1 MALSMSVT
9 AFAAGDTGTITVDN
23 PVAGQKYTAYKI
35 FDVVYNT
42 DKSAYS
48 YTINKDA
55 QDSWF
60 EDVIAYMGKTWDTDT
75 ERYEGDSVGAVN
87 GVYTG
92 NGITLTPSA
101 SDASVYV
108 VGLDDTSS
116 ATKFSAADFA
126 RYLKT
131 CADKYIGKSLTDAT
145 VNDKSVQQITDLPL
159 GYYFV
164 SSTSGALCNLTTTN
178 PTVTIHDKND
188 VPFDKTDD
196 KDSVE
201 VGETV
206 NYTIKGKVPDTT
218 GFETY
223 TYKIADTMS
232 DGLTFNQDVKIY
244 LSDDEELITEET
256 AGKIVDSELDTQY
269 YTEKDIENGFE
280 VTFEVMDMNRDGLFG
295 KYIFLKYSATTNKD
309 AVTVISK
316 NNAILI
322 YSNDPT
328 DSSKTTTLTD
338 EEKVYSAKIVI
349 DKYAH
354 NSGNENDTSTKLAG
368 ASFVLYKGSTGNES
382 YYHYHEQSATDPDDV
397 AKVEWYTLA
406 EIIDKINKKAPSTLD
421 TSATLADVLK
431 LDESVYGDYITVK
444 TTDANGA
451 ANFDGLKDGTYQLL
465 ETAAPAGYNLLD
477 APVSVV
483 VDGKAATETN
493 IASLTTTSQ
502 VANKTG
508 SLLPST
514 GGIGTTI
521 FYVVGSIL
529 LVGAA
534 VLLITRKRMN
544 SAK

>member
-1 MALSMSVT
+1 MKHTKKLISLLLILVMALSMSVT
-9 AFAAGDTGTITVDN
+9 AFAAGGTGTITVDN
-23 PVAGQKYTAYKI
+23 PVTGQEYTAYKI
-35 FDVVYNT
+35 FDVVYNN
-42 DKSAYS
+42 DKTAYS
-48 YTINKDA
+48 YTIENA

-60 EDVIAYMGKTWDTDT
+60 ADVIAYMGKTWNT
-75 ERYEGDSVGAVN
+75 ESQS
-87 GVYTG
+87 YTG
-92 NGITLTPSA
+92 NPAEAGDGGIYTGKGITLTPSA

-108 VGLDDTSS
+108 VGLDETATS
-116 ATKFSAADFA
+116 ADKFSAADFA

-131 CADKYIGKSLTDAT
+131 CSGHTGERLNASDVGGKT
-145 VNDKSVQQITDLPL
+145 VKQAINLPL

-223 TYKIADTMS
+223 TYKITDTMS
-232 DGLTFNQDVKIY
+232 DGLTFKKDVAVKIGTTDVTTACTVEY
-244 LSDDEELITEET
+244 TPTENAAT
-256 AGKIVDSELDTQY
+256 GFTLTIPVMDYQNQVG
-269 YTEKDIENGFE
+269 TEIMVTYSALVNEKAVAKIENN
-280 VTFEVMDMNRDGLFG
+280 T
-295 KYIFLKYSATTNKD
+295 ATLT
-309 AVTVISK
+309 
-316 NNAILI
+316 

-328 DSSKTTTLTD
+328 DDKSFTITPPDKET
-338 EEKVYSAKIVI
+338 VYSAKIVI
-349 DKYAH
+349 DKYDAT
-354 NSGNENDTSTKLAG
+354 NEGEKLAG
-368 ASFVLYKGSTGNES
+368 ASFVLYKEESGNES
-382 YYHYHEQSATDPDDV
+382 YYHYHEKNVADPNDV

-406 EIIDKINKKAPSTLD
+406 EIIDKINENAPSTLD

-431 LDESVYGDYITVK
+431 LDELVYGGYITVK

-477 APVSVV
+477 APVSVTV
-483 VDGKAATETN
+483 QGNDTTE
-493 IASLTTTSQ
+493 ASLTATRQ

>member
-1 MALSMSVT
+1 MALSMSAT
-9 AFAAGDTGTITVDN
+9 AFAAGETGTITVDN
-23 PVAGQKYTAYKI
+23 PVAEQRYTAYKI
-35 FDVVYNT
+35 FDVVYNA

-48 YTINKDA
+48 YTIDKSA

-60 EDVIAYMGKTWDTDT
+60 ADVIAYMGSTWTTDG
-75 ERYEGDSVGAVN
+75 EN
-87 GVYTG
+87 GSYTGNPVRADGKGIYTG

-108 VGLDDTSS
+108 VGFDET
-116 ATKFSAADFA
+116 AGAKKFSAADFA
-126 RYLKT
+126 RYLNTCTGNHSGSVLNDGMEAGKT
-131 CADKYIGKSLTDAT
+131 VKK
-145 VNDKSVQQITDLPL
+145 ITGLSL

-164 SSTSGALCNLTTTN
+164 SSTTGALCNLTTTN

-206 NYTIKGKVPDTT
+206 NYIIKGKVPDTT

-223 TYKIADTMS
+223 LYKIADTMS
-232 DGLTFNQDVKIY
+232 DGLTFKKDIVVKIGTTDVTNVCTVVY
-244 LSDDEELITEET
+244 TPAGNAATGFTLTIPVMSYQNQVGTEIT
-256 AGKIVDSELDTQY
+256 
-269 YTEKDIENGFE
+269 
-280 VTFEVMDMNRDGLFG
+280 VT
-295 KYIFLKYSATTNKD
+295 YSALVNEK
-309 AVTVISK
+309 AVTKIEK
-316 NNAILI
+316 NRATLT

-328 DSSKTTTLTD
+328 DDKSFTTTPPD
-338 EEKVYSAKIVI
+338 EETVYSAKIVI
-349 DKYAH
+349 DKYDAT
-354 NSGNENDTSTKLAG
+354 NEEKKLAG
-368 ASFVLYKGSTGNES
+368 ASFVLYKEENNVKS
-382 YYHYHEQSATDPDDV
+382 YYHYHTKDDI
-397 AKVEWYTLA
+397 AADDADRVEWYTLDK
-406 EIIDKINKKAPSTLD
+406 IIDKINEKKTGTLNAD
-421 TSATLADVLK
+421 ATLADVLK
-431 LDESVYGDYITVK
+431 LDELVYGDYITVV
-444 TTDANGA
+444 TTDEQGA

-477 APVSVV
+477 APVSVNV
-483 VDGKAATETN
+483 NGSETDPM
-493 IASLTTTSQ
+493 SLTATSK
-502 VANKTG
+502 VANNTG

>member
-1 MALSMSVT
+1 MKHTKKLISLLLILVMTLSMSAT
-9 AFAAGDTGTITVDN
+9 AFAAGETGTITVDN

-35 FDVVYNT
+35 FDVVYNSGKT
-42 DKSAYS
+42 AYS
-48 YTINKDA
+48 YTIDKDA
-55 QDSWF
+55 QNSWF
-60 EDVIAYMGKTWDTDT
+60 ADVIAYMGKTWDTESQSYT
-75 ERYEGDSVGAVN
+75 GSSVEAGDG
-87 GVYTG
+87 GIYTG

-108 VGLDDTSS
+108 VGLD
-116 ATKFSAADFA
+116 ATAGAEKFSAADFA

-131 CADKYIGKSLTDAT
+131 CSGHTGEKLNVSEVGGKT
-145 VNDKSVQQITDLPL
+145 VLQAINLPL

-164 SSTSGALCNLTTTN
+164 SSTSGALCNLTTTD

-206 NYTIKGKVPDTT
+206 NYIIKGKVPDTT

-223 TYKIADTMS
+223 LYKIADTMS
-232 DGLTFNQDVKIY
+232 DGLTFKKDIVVKIGTTDVTNVCTVVY
-244 LSDDEELITEET
+244 TPAGNAATGFTLTIPVMSYQNQVGTEIT
-256 AGKIVDSELDTQY
+256 
-269 YTEKDIENGFE
+269 
-280 VTFEVMDMNRDGLFG
+280 VT
-295 KYIFLKYSATTNKD
+295 YSALVNEK
-309 AVTVISK
+309 AVTKIEK
-316 NNAILI
+316 NRATLT

-328 DSSKTTTLTD
+328 DDKSFTTTPPD
-338 EEKVYSAKIVI
+338 EETVYSAKIVI
-349 DKYAH
+349 DKYDAT
-354 NSGNENDTSTKLAG
+354 NEEKKLAG
-368 ASFVLYKGSTGNES
+368 ASFVLYKEESGNES
-382 YYHYHEQSATDPDDV
+382 YYHYHEKNVADPNDV

-406 EIIDKINKKAPSTLD
+406 EIIDKINENAPSTLD

-431 LDESVYGDYITVK
+431 LDELVYGGYITVK

-451 ANFDGLKDGTYQLL
+451 ANFDGLKNGTYQLL

-477 APVSVV
+477 APVSVTV
-483 VDGKAATETN
+483 QGNDTTE
-493 IASLTTTSQ
+493 ASLTATSQ